1 MILKIRFA
9 SHAHQHAI
17 LVKVIKTL
25 APNARMSRIESCK
38 DNHAVVCPLTM
49 RMELQHVIS
58 ATACVKNV
66 R

>member
-1 MILKIRFA
+1 MILKTRSA

-25 APNARMSRIESCK
+25 APNAGMSRIESCN
-38 DNHAVVCPLTM
+38 DNHAVVCHLTM
-49 RMELQHVIS
+49 KMELQHVIS

-66 R
+66 Q